1 MKNDKKKQHGVT
13 LVSLT
18 LSVIILLM
26 LAVMTMIAAYKAR
39 IIRTAVQSSYD
50 YSKQA
55 IDENR
60 IFENTTSYVH
70 SVADEIKDIV
80 NEWNAQN
87 ENNVE

>member
-1 MKNDKKKQHGVT
+1 MKSNKNKEHGIT
-13 LVSLT
+13 LISLT
-18 LSVIILLM
+18 ITVIVLLM
-26 LAVMTMIAAYKAR
+26 LAVMTMIAAYKAK
-39 IIRTAVQSSYD
+39 IIRTAVHSSYD

-60 IFENTTSYVH
+60 IFENTTNYVH

-80 NEWNAQN
+80 NEWNGQD